1 MTSSAVPY
9 MTFRKSRWEAAGS
22 LCMQPAGITRMRS
35 GCKAMSA
42 GSYVGSIVLGLT
54 DALVELTGTLA
65 GLTPALQNVRLVAI
79 SGLIAG
85 IAAAFSMAASEYLPA
100 RADNNAKAGHSALY
114 TGAAYLITVAL
125 LTLPC
130 LLVPQAGPGIFV
142 SLAITVP
149 VAVLI
154 ILGFTFCVSVAKNLP
169 FRRRSLEILGISMGV
184 SAFSFL
190 VGLLVRS
197 VSGMGFSL
205 GHD

>member
-1 MTSSAVPY
+1 
-9 MTFRKSRWEAAGS
+9 
-22 LCMQPAGITRMRS
+22 
-35 GCKAMSA
+35 
-42 GSYVGSIVLGLT
+42 
-54 DALVELTGTLA
+54 
-65 GLTPALQNVRLVAI
+65 
-79 SGLIAG
+79 
-85 IAAAFSMAASEYLPA
+85 MAASEYLPA

-142 SLAITVP
+142 SLAITVT